1 MPTIKVSDETKE
13 ELNILMAEELEIK
26 IKKSKGE
33 ETKGLFIELIK
44 NKLGITYEDF
54 IKKLINCY
62 KNNK

>member
-26 IKKSKGE
+26 IKKAKGE

-44 NKLGITYEDF
+44 NKLGITCEDF